1 MQKKSSKRKIVIGK
15 IYEVKTF
22 AGINV
27 YQKIVGYYK
36 EDPEGDHYYK
46 GVLVLKE
53 DVQRLKA
60 AGVAYKGD
68 ELPEECEGVIFQ
80 FQIVREKR
88 KIDSSRRKKSE
99 RVRDQDSKHRG
110 KGRRN
115 GRRRRGSSDEVPT
128 VVLRKRKS

>member
-1 MQKKSSKRKIVIGK
+1 MQKKSNKKKVVIGK

-22 AGINV
+22 TGINV

-36 EDPEGDHYYK
+36 EDPKGDHHYK

-53 DVQRLKA
+53 DVDRLKS
-60 AGVAYKGD
+60 AGVPYKGD
-68 ELPEECEGVIFQ
+68 ENPEDCEGVVFP

-88 KIDSSRRKKSE
+88 KINSKGRKKDE
-99 RVRDQDSKHRG
+99 RVRNQDNKHRG

-115 GRRRRGSSDEVPT
+115 SRRRRGASDEVPT